1 MNTLAYK
8 TNKITSDDNLYTI
21 LDRYLPALEEKSIVA
36 VASKIVGICEGRV
49 VKVSKDTAEQ
59 KDELA
64 RQESDYY
71 LPREFNQYGFM
82 LTINHNLMV
91 ASGGVD
97 ESNSNGYFS
106 LWPENPQKS
115 VNEIRE
121 YLMKKHKIKDI
132 GVILTDSKLSP
143 LRCGVTGYAIVHS
156 GFQALNSYVGKPDI
170 FGRLMHAEQS
180 NIPDSLAAAAVAVMG
195 EGAEQQPLAVITD
208 VPFVT
213 FQQRNPT
220 KEELENLK
228 IEIGDDVYSSM
239 LTAVKWEKGK
249 SKKGK

>member
-1 MNTLAYK
+1 MNSIAYK
-8 TNKITSDDNLYTI
+8 TSKINQDDNLYNI
-21 LDRYLPALEEKSIVA
+21 LDHYLPKLQEKSIIA

-49 VKVSKDTAEQ
+49 VKIGDDPIAEKDA
-59 KDELA
+59 LA
-64 RQESDYY
+64 RQESDFY

-82 LTINHNLMV
+82 ITINHNLMV

-106 LWPENPQKS
+106 LWPKNPQKS
-115 VNEIRE
+115 VNTIRE
-121 YLMKKHKIKDI
+121 YLTKKHGIKEL

-156 GFQALNSYVGKPDI
+156 GFQALNSYIGKPDI
-170 FGRLMHAEQS
+170 YGRLMHAERS

-208 VPFVT
+208 VPFVQ

-220 KEELENLK
+220 KEELDELR
-228 IEIGDDVYSSM
+228 IEIGDDIYSSM
-239 LTAVKWEKGK
+239 LTAVKW
-249 SKKGK
+249 KKGEK